1 MLGEQRRGMVGLHWR
16 PNPFA
21 GVPMSFNLAKL
32 PQEQRQAQ
40 EDEKG
45 RLFEFW
51 QLNNERAKG
60 EASRIWSEKDK
71 RKSKWQD
78 WAAEQIDALNPPEY
92 QSLVKRELA
101 RMG

>member
-1 MLGEQRRGMVGLHWR
+1 
-16 PNPFA
+16 
-21 GVPMSFNLAKL
+21 MSFNLAKL
-32 PQEQRQAQ
+32 PQDQRQAQ

-78 WAAEQIDALNPPEY
+78 WATEQIDALNPPEY

>member
-1 MLGEQRRGMVGLHWR
+1 
-16 PNPFA
+16 
-21 GVPMSFNLAKL
+21 MSYNLANL
-32 PQEQRQAQ
+32 PKDERQVQ

-60 EASRIWSEKDK
+60 EAGRIWSEKDK